1 MGRPMYCSVN
11 GTGIPDPFGPGFA
24 ADIGRM
30 LTNPWNNISTQFYGD
45 AAHRAYGL
53 DIIWQPI
60 GYPAAVF
67 PMNPS
72 VEAGVGE
79 ISRQVTLHEQNG
91 TNVPGDSLTIGGY
104 SQGALVTDVFWR
116 DLVLNPAGPH
126 HNRLEDIT
134 VRGGIINF
142 GDPMHCPGISN
153 GNIVAGIPVAKTL
166 DGVIPGGIAGPT
178 CLTPEQTPDCLLSIN
193 LDGDLYGS
201 APVGPPAGTLV
212 TDGGAPWVNEPL
224 VGQIETR
231 IYNFIESSSLVEGIM
246 AVAEGVAQEFEY
258 PLSNTIALCHAI
270 FNGMTFALAGTNA
283 PHWQY
288 GPYVPALYGW
298 LVNRVSTAV
307 AA

>member
-1 MGRPMYCSVN
+1 MYCSVN

-166 DGVIPGGIAGPT
+166 DGVIPGG
-178 CLTPEQTPDCLLSIN
+178 
-193 LDGDLYGS
+193 
-201 APVGPPAGTLV
+201 
-212 TDGGAPWVNEPL
+212 APWVGEPL

-288 GPYVPALYGW
+288 VPYVPALYGW
-298 LVNRVSTAV
+298 LVNRVATAL